1 MASIGEDFARAVAA
15 KDTGAFDRLLAA
27 DVDFKGITPR
37 RFWEGT
43 GPAEVASVFF
53 DSWFEPSDTIEQL
66 VDVTTGD
73 DVADT
78 QHVAYRLNLV
88 NGEGEQVAEQ
98 QAYFRTTDGR
108 ISHLR
113 VMCSGFR
120 SRPDAGS
127 GE

>member
-1 MASIGEDFARAVAA
+1 MANIGEDFARAVAA
-15 KDTGAFDRLLAA
+15 KDSGAFDRLLAA
-27 DVDFKGITPR
+27 DIDFKGITPG

-53 DSWFEPSDTIEQL
+53 DSWFEPSDTIEEL
-66 VDVTTGD
+66 VDVTTGN

-78 QHVAYRLNLV
+78 QHVAYRLHLV
-88 NGEGEQVAEQ
+88 NDAGQQVAEQ

-120 SRPDAGS
+120 SRPDVG
-127 GE
+127 GGD

>member
-1 MASIGEDFARAVAA
+1 VAA
-15 KDTGAFDRLLAA
+15 KDTGALDRLLAA
-27 DVDFKGITPR
+27 GVDFKGITPG
-37 RFWEGT
+37 RFWDGS

-53 DSWFEPSDTIEQL
+53 DSWFEPSETIEEL

-78 QHVAYRLNLV
+78 QRVAYRLNLV
-88 NGEGEQVAEQ
+88 NDAGPQVAEQ

-120 SRPDAGS
+120 SRPDAGDDD
-127 GE
+127 

>member
-27 DVDFKGITPR
+27 DVDFKGLTPGR
-37 RFWEGT
+37 SWEAT
-43 GPAEVASVFF
+43 GPTGVAAVYF
-53 DSWFEPSDTIEQL
+53 DNWFDPSDTIEAL
-66 VDVTTGD
+66 VEVTNGD

-78 QHVAYRLNLV
+78 QHVSYRLALLNDA
-88 NGEGEQVAEQ
+88 GGEQVAEQ

-113 VMCSGFR
+113 VLCSGFR
-120 SRPDAGS
+120 PRS
-127 GE
+127 